1 MSFVDKEFVYFLLA
15 FALIWHFTRS
25 RYEVKIAA
33 MLAMSLVFYG
43 FHRWWLVLLIGAYC
57 VADWAAALAIERAK
71 SRRNKKLALV
81 AGLTFNLV
89 VLAAWKYTPLLI
101 VTTNSLTGWKLPGT
115 EAIDGW
121 FIPMGISFYGFSGIA
136 YMVDVYRGTVKAEP
150 SLVRFSLFT
159 TFFPHLV
166 AGPILRAKEFLTH
179 LRPGELPA
187 RPEAPL
193 EGSFLIARG
202 FFKKLV
208 LADSIAIAID
218 PFFADVS
225 GASAAGV
232 WSLPYIYLYALQIYF
247 DFSGYT
253 DIARGLGLWFGF
265 RWPDNFNW
273 PYLATSIQDFWRRW
287 HMTLSRFL
295 RDYLYIPLGGSKHG
309 AARTLTALMVTML
322 LGGLWHGASWSF
334 MIWGGLHGIYL
345 CINYLWAKT
354 SLHVSLAKLKG
365 VPGYIWTGISI
376 VLTFH
381 AVCFA
386 WIFFRLTS
394 LTDIANCI
402 RKLYAFDADKMF
414 VGGSADVP
422 LWTLLAAYASATAI
436 AVLLT
441 RAKPLPEA
449 IPLFERRAFAR
460 GAAWGISAG
469 LLVLTAALQQVGQAP
484 PFIYFQF

>member
-1 MSFVDKEFVYFLLA
+1 MSFVDREFIYFLLV
-15 FALIWHFTRS
+15 FALLWHFTRG
-25 RYEVKIAA
+25 RYELKIPG
-33 MLAMSLVFYG
+33 MLAMSLLFYG

-57 VADWAAALAIERAK
+57 IADWAAALAIERT
-71 SRRNKKLALV
+71 RHKKLALL
-81 AGLTFNLV
+81 AGLTFNLG

-101 VTTNSLTGWKLPGT
+101 VTINSLTGWKVPGT

-136 YMVDVYRGTVKAEP
+136 YMVDVYRGVVKAEP
-150 SLVRFSLFT
+150 NLVRFSLFT

-179 LRPGELPA
+179 LNPGELPS

-193 EGSFLIARG
+193 EGTFLIARG
-202 FFKKLV
+202 LFKKLV

-225 GASAAGV
+225 GAATAGV
-232 WSLPYIYLYALQIYF
+232 WSLPYVYLYALQIYF

-273 PYLATSIQDFWRRW
+273 PYLASSVQDFWRRW

-295 RDYLYIPLGGSKHG
+295 RDYLYIPLGGSKFG
-309 AARTLTALMVTML
+309 ALRTLTALMVTML

-334 MIWGGLHGIYL
+334 MIWGGLHGLFL

-354 SLHVSLAKLKG
+354 LLSASLARLKG
-365 VPGYIWTGISI
+365 VSAAIWTTVSI

-394 LTDIANCI
+394 LADIGNCI
-402 RKLYAFDADKMF
+402 RKLYEFDADKLF

-422 LWTLLAAYASATAI
+422 VWTLLTGYAIATAL
-436 AVLLT
+436 AVALS

-449 IPLFERRAFAR
+449 IPQFERVAFAR
-460 GAAWGISAG
+460 GAAWGVSAG
-469 LLVLTAALQQVGQAP
+469 LLVLTAALHHVGHAP

>member
-1 MSFVDKEFVYFLLA
+1 MSFVDREFIYFLLL
-15 FALIWHFTRS
+15 FALVWHLTRG
-25 RYEVKIAA
+25 RYELKIAG
-33 MLAMSLVFYG
+33 MLAMSLLFYG

-57 VADWAAALAIERAK
+57 VADWAAALAIDRT
-71 SRRNKKLALV
+71 RYRKLALV
-81 AGLTFNLV
+81 AGLTFNLG
-89 VLAAWKYTPLLI
+89 VLAAWKYTPLAI
-101 VTTNSLTGWKLPGT
+101 VTINSLTGWKIPGT
-115 EAIDGW
+115 DAIDGW

-136 YMVDVYRGTVKAEP
+136 YMVDVYRGVVKAEP
-150 SLVRFSLFT
+150 NLVRFSLFT

-179 LRPGELPA
+179 LRPGELPS

-225 GASAAGV
+225 GAATTGV

-309 AARTLTALMVTML
+309 VTRTLAALMVTML

-354 SLHVSLAKLKG
+354 SLHAALSKLKG
-365 VPGYIWTGISI
+365 VPAHIWTGVSI

-394 LTDIANCI
+394 LADIGNCI
-402 RKLYAFDADKMF
+402 RKLYEFDADKLF
-414 VGGSADVP
+414 VGGSADLPV
-422 LWTLLAAYASATAI
+422 WTLLFGYAMATAI

-441 RAKPLPEA
+441 RARALPEA
-449 IPLFERRAFAR
+449 MPQFERQAFAR

-469 LLVLTAALQQVGQAP
+469 LLLLTAALQQVGQAP

>member
-1 MSFVDKEFVYFLLA
+1 MSFVDREFIYFLLI
-15 FALIWHFTRS
+15 FLALWHFTRG
-25 RYEVKIAA
+25 RYELKIAA
-33 MLAMSLVFYG
+33 MLVMSLLFYG
-43 FHRWWLVLLIGAYC
+43 YHRWWLILLIGAYC
-57 VADWAAALAIERAK
+57 LADWAAALAIERAK
-71 SRRNKKLALV
+71 NVSQKKLALI
-81 AGLTFNLV
+81 AGITFNLG

-101 VTTNSLTGWKLPGT
+101 VTINSLTGWKIPGT

-136 YMVDVYRGTVKAEP
+136 YMVDVYRGVVKAEP
-150 SLVRFSLFT
+150 NLIRFSLFT

-166 AGPILRAKEFLTH
+166 AGPILRAKEFLSH
-179 LRPGELPA
+179 LRPGELPSK
-187 RPEAPL
+187 PEAPL
-193 EGSFLIARG
+193 EGTFLIARG

-225 GASAAGV
+225 GASTAGV
-232 WSLPYIYLYALQIYF
+232 WALPYVYLYALQIYF

-273 PYLATSIQDFWRRW
+273 PYLATSVQDFWRRW

-295 RDYLYIPLGGSKHG
+295 RDYLYIPLGGSKYG
-309 AARTLTALMVTML
+309 VSRTLAALMVTML

-334 MIWGGLHGIYL
+334 MIWGGLHGIFL

-354 SLHVSLAKLKG
+354 SLHARFEKLKG
-365 VPGYIWTGISI
+365 LPAQLWTVACIA
-376 VLTFH
+376 LTFH

-386 WIFFRLTS
+386 WIFFRLNS
-394 LTDIANCI
+394 LADINSCI
-402 RKLYAFDADKMF
+402 RKLYQFDTDKFF
-414 VGGSADVP
+414 VGGSADAA
-422 LWTLLAAYASATAI
+422 LWVILAAYALATVA
-436 AVLLT
+436 AVLLS
-441 RAKPLPEA
+441 RMKPLPEA
-449 IPLFERRAFAR
+449 IPLFERQAFAR
-460 GAAWGISAG
+460 GATWGVSGG
-469 LLVLTAALQQVGQAP
+469 LLILTAALQQVGQAP

>member
-1 MSFVDKEFVYFLLA
+1 MSFIDKEFLYFFPLFFLL
-15 FALIWHFTRS
+15 WHLARG
-25 RYEVKIAA
+25 RYGVKIAA
-33 MLAMSLVFYG
+33 MLVMSLAFYG
-43 FHRWWLVLLIGAYC
+43 FHRWWLVLLIAGYC
-57 VADWAAALAIERAK
+57 IADWAAALAIERSK
-71 SRRNKKLALV
+71 RPKVALI
-81 AGLTFNLV
+81 AGITFNLGI
-89 VLAAWKYTPLLI
+89 LAGWKYTPLAI
-101 VTTNSLTGWKLPGT
+101 TTINSVTGWRIPGT
-115 EAIDGW
+115 EAVGDGW

-136 YMVDVYRGTVKAEP
+136 YMADVYRGVAPAEKN
-150 SLVRFSLFT
+150 LWRFSLFT

-179 LRPGELPA
+179 LRPGELPSK
-187 RPEAPL
+187 PEAPL
-193 EGSFLIARG
+193 EATFLVARG

-218 PFFADVS
+218 PFFANMSD
-225 GASAAGV
+225 ASTAGV
-232 WSLPYIYLYALQIYF
+232 WPLPYIYLYALQIYF

-265 RWPDNFNW
+265 RWPENFNW

-309 AARTLTALMVTML
+309 PLRAMTALMVTML

-334 MIWGGLHGIYL
+334 MIWGGLHGVFL
-345 CINYLWAKT
+345 VINYLWGKT
-354 SLHVSLAKLKG
+354 ALHLRLAKLNG
-365 VPGYIWTGISI
+365 ASALAWTGFRIF
-376 VLTFH
+376 LTFN

-394 LTDIANCI
+394 MADIAVCI
-402 RKLYAFDADKMF
+402 RKLFIFDADKF
-414 VGGSADVP
+414 FAGGSADGP
-422 LWTLLAAYASATAI
+422 LWALLAGYALATLA
-436 AVLLT
+436 AVIVS

-449 IPLFERRAFAR
+449 MQHFAPRPLTH
-460 GAAWGISAG
+460 GAAWGVSIGILALAG
-469 LLVLTAALQQVGQAP
+469 AMQQVGQAP

>member
-1 MSFVDKEFVYFLLA
+1 MSFVDKEFLYFLPI
-15 FALIWHFTRS
+15 FAAVWYFTRG
-25 RYEVKIAA
+25 RYELKIAS
-33 MLAMSLVFYG
+33 MLALSLLFYAY
-43 FHRWWLVLLIGAYC
+43 HRWWLVLLIGAYC
-57 VADWAAALAIERAK
+57 IADWLAALAIERTK
-71 SRRNKKLALV
+71 RPRLALA
-81 AGLTFNLV
+81 AGLTFNLG
-89 VLAAWKYTPLLI
+89 VLAAWKYTPLAI
-101 VTTNSLTGWKLPGT
+101 STINSLTGWKIPGT
-115 EAIDGW
+115 EMVSDGW

-136 YMVDVYRGTVKAEP
+136 YMVDVYRGVVKAEP
-150 SLVRFSLFT
+150 NLVRFSLFT

-179 LRPGELPA
+179 LRPGELPEHSEA
-187 RPEAPL
+187 RL
-193 EGSFLIARG
+193 EGTFLIARG

-225 GASAAGV
+225 GAATAGV
-232 WSLPYIYLYALQIYF
+232 WSLPYVYLYALQIYF

-273 PYLATSIQDFWRRW
+273 PYLAVSIQDFWRRW

-309 AARTLTALMVTML
+309 VSRTLTALMITML

-334 MIWGGLHGIYL
+334 MIWGGLHGIFL

-354 SLHVSLAKLKG
+354 PLRAELERLNG
-365 VPGYIWTGISI
+365 VPAAIWTAACIA
-376 VLTFH
+376 VTFH

-386 WIFFRLTS
+386 WIFFRLSS
-394 LTDIANCI
+394 LNDIENCI
-402 RKLYAFDADKMF
+402 RKIFVFDAEKML

-422 LWTLLAAYASATAI
+422 VWVLLIGYAIATAI
-436 AVLLT
+436 AVAVT
-441 RAKPLPEA
+441 RMKPLPDA
-449 IPLFERRAFAR
+449 IPQFERQAFVR
-460 GAAWGISAG
+460 GAAWGVCAG
-469 LLVLTAALQQVGQAP
+469 LLLLTGALQQVGQAP

>member
-1 MSFVDKEFVYFLLA
+1 MSFVDKEFFYFLLV
-15 FALIWHFTRS
+15 FALVWHFTRG
-25 RYEVKIAA
+25 RYELKIAA
-33 MLAMSLVFYG
+33 MLAMSLLFYG

-57 VADWAAALAIERAK
+57 VADWAAALAIER
-71 SRRNKKLALV
+71 SRRPKLALI
-81 AGLTFNLV
+81 AGLTFNLG

-101 VTTNSLTGWKLPGT
+101 VTINSLTGWKLPGT
-115 EAIDGW
+115 EAVDGW

-136 YMVDVYRGTVKAEP
+136 YMVDVYRGVVKAEP
-150 SLVRFSLFT
+150 SLIRFSLFT

-166 AGPILRAKEFLTH
+166 AGPILRAKEFLSH
-179 LRPGELPA
+179 LRPGELPE

-193 EGSFLIARG
+193 EGTFLIARG

-225 GASAAGV
+225 GAATAGV
-232 WSLPYIYLYALQIYF
+232 WSLPYVYLYALQIYF

-265 RWPDNFNW
+265 RWPENFNW

-295 RDYLYIPLGGSKHG
+295 RDYLYIPLGGSRHG
-309 AARTLTALMVTML
+309 VSRALSALMLTML

-334 MIWGGLHGIYL
+334 MIWGGLHGLFL

-354 SLHVSLAKLKG
+354 SLHRALAEQKG
-365 VPGYIWTGISI
+365 FGATVWTGVSI

-394 LTDIANCI
+394 LNDIAQCI
-402 RKLYAFDADKMF
+402 RKLFVFDADKLLI
-414 VGGSADVP
+414 GGSADVP
-422 LWTLLAAYASATAI
+422 LWMLLIGYAVATGAAVAI
-436 AVLLT
+436 S
-441 RAKPLPEA
+441 RMKPLPDA
-449 IPLFERRAFAR
+449 IPQFERQAFAR
-460 GAAWGISAG
+460 GAVWGISAG
-469 LLVLTAALQQVGQAP
+469 LLILTAALQQVGQAP

>member
-1 MSFVDKEFVYFLLA
+1 MSFVDKEFIYFLFG

-33 MLAMSLVFYG
+33 MLAMSLLFYG
-43 FHRWWLVLLIGAYC
+43 FHRWWLILLIGAYC
-57 VADWAAALAIERAK
+57 VADWAAALAIERA
-71 SRRNKKLALV
+71 RNKQSKKLALI
-81 AGLTFNLV
+81 AGLTFNLG
-89 VLAAWKYTPLLI
+89 VLAAWKYTPLAI
-101 VTTNSLTGWKLPGT
+101 VSINSLTGWKIPGT

-136 YMVDVYRGTVKAEP
+136 YMVDVYRGVVKAEP

-166 AGPILRAKEFLTH
+166 AGPILRAKEFLAH
-179 LRPGELPA
+179 LRPGELPSK
-187 RPEAPL
+187 PEAPL
-193 EGSFLIARG
+193 EGTFLIARG

-218 PFFADVS
+218 PFFQHVS
-225 GASAAGV
+225 GGETAGV
-232 WSLPYIYLYALQIYF
+232 WSLPYVYLYALQIYF

-273 PYLATSIQDFWRRW
+273 PYLASSIQDFWRRW

-309 AARTLTALMVTML
+309 VTRTLAALMVTML

-334 MIWGGLHGIYL
+334 MIWGGLHGVFL

-354 SLHVSLAKLKG
+354 SLHAQLERLKG
-365 VPGYIWTGISI
+365 IPAAIWTGISI
-376 VLTFH
+376 AITFH

-394 LTDIANCI
+394 LADIGNCI
-402 RKLYAFDADKMF
+402 RKLFIFDADKMF
-414 VGGSADVP
+414 VGGSADLPV
-422 LWTLLAAYASATAI
+422 WTLLIGYAI
-436 AVLLT
+436 ATSVAVMLS

-449 IPLFERRAFAR
+449 IPQFERQAFVR
-460 GAAWGISAG
+460 GAAWGVSFG
-469 LLVLTAALQQVGQAP
+469 MLVLVAALQQVGQAP

>member
-1 MSFVDKEFVYFLLA
+1 MSFVDREFVYFLLIF
-15 FALIWHFTRS
+15 FALWHFTRG
-25 RYEVKIAA
+25 RYELKIAA
-33 MLAMSLVFYG
+33 MLAMSLLFYG
-43 FHRWWLVLLIGAYC
+43 FHRWWLVALIGAYC
-57 VADWAAALAIERAK
+57 VADWAAALAIERTK
-71 SRRNKKLALV
+71 RPKLALI
-81 AGLTFNLV
+81 AGLTFNLG
-89 VLAAWKYTPLLI
+89 VLAAWKYTPLAI
-101 VTTNSLTGWKLPGT
+101 STVNSLTGWRIPGT

-136 YMVDVYRGTVKAEP
+136 YMVDVYRGVVKAEP
-150 SLVRFSLFT
+150 NLIRFSLFT

-166 AGPILRAKEFLTH
+166 AGPILRAKEFLWH
-179 LRPGELPA
+179 LRPGELPS

-193 EGSFLIARG
+193 EATFLIARG

-218 PFFADVS
+218 PFFAHVS
-225 GASAAGV
+225 GGETAGV
-232 WSLPYIYLYALQIYF
+232 WSLPYVYLYALQIYF

-273 PYLATSIQDFWRRW
+273 PYFATSIQDFWRRW

-309 AARTLTALMVTML
+309 VTRTLTALMVTML

-334 MIWGGLHGIYL
+334 VIWGGLHGLFL
-345 CINYLWAKT
+345 CINYFWSRTALRAR
-354 SLHVSLAKLKG
+354 LEKLTG
-365 VPGYIWTGISI
+365 VRATIWTGVSI
-376 VLTFH
+376 VITFN

-394 LTDIANCI
+394 LADIGNCI
-402 RKLYAFDADKMF
+402 RKLYDFEASKMF
-414 VGGSADVP
+414 VGGSADLPV
-422 LWTLLAAYASATAI
+422 WTLLMGYAIATAL
-436 AVLLT
+436 AVALT

-449 IPLFERRAFAR
+449 IQRFEPQPFVR
-460 GAAWGISAG
+460 GAAWGLSFGMLI
-469 LLVLTAALQQVGQAP
+469 LTAALQQVGHAP

>member
-1 MSFVDKEFVYFLLA
+1 MSFVDKEFIYFLLV
-15 FALIWHFTRS
+15 FALIWHFTRT

-33 MLAMSLVFYG
+33 MLAMSLLFYG
-43 FHRWWLVLLIGAYC
+43 FHRWWLILLIGAYC

-71 SRRNKKLALV
+71 NVRGKKLALL
-81 AGLTFNLV
+81 AGLTFNLG

-101 VTTNSLTGWKLPGT
+101 VTINSATGWKLPGT
-115 EAIDGW
+115 DAIDGW

-136 YMVDVYRGTVKAEP
+136 YMVDVYRGVVKAEP

-179 LRPGELPA
+179 LRPGELPS

-193 EGSFLIARG
+193 EGTFLIARG

-218 PFFADVS
+218 PFFANVA
-225 GASAAGV
+225 GGPTEGV
-232 WSLPYIYLYALQIYF
+232 WSLPYVYLYALQIYF

-265 RWPDNFNW
+265 RWPENFNW
-273 PYLATSIQDFWRRW
+273 PYLASSIQDFWRRW

-309 AARTLTALMVTML
+309 LTRTLAALMITML

-334 MIWGGLHGIYL
+334 KIWGGLHGIFL

-354 SLHVSLAKLKG
+354 SLRASLEKLKG
-365 VPGYIWTGISI
+365 IPAQIWLAISI

-381 AVCFA
+381 AVSFA
-386 WIFFRLTS
+386 WIFFRLSS
-394 LTDIANCI
+394 LADIGACI
-402 RKLYAFDADKMF
+402 RKLFVFDADKLL

-422 LWTLLAAYASATAI
+422 MWTLLIGYAIATAL
-436 AVLLT
+436 AVLLS

-449 IPLFERRAFAR
+449 IPHFEKQAFSR
-460 GAAWGISAG
+460 GAAWGVSFG
-469 LLVLTAALQQVGQAP
+469 MLVLVAALQQVGQAP